1 MANIVLPEHHLA
13 NNGVRQIKKQHC
25 YYITSF
31 RLVLRVC
38 RPTGF
43 WRNDVEPPDGQ
54 PLELPAAA
62 GSCFLHGWAA
72 VVALQ

>member
-13 NNGVRQIKKQHC
+13 NNSVRQIKKELS
-25 YYITSF
+25 YYITSL
-31 RLVLRVC
+31 RLVLRLC
-38 RPTGF
+38 RPTVF

-54 PLELPAAA
+54 PLEPPPAA
-62 GSCFLHGWAA
+62 GSCFLNGWAA